1 MSEICFETEKHLN
14 YVKRYQDHEL
24 LIQTELSL
32 KKDQEQLLW
41 TPEEAIASCAVKAS
55 FDVKASLIIVFT
67 HTGITARKIA
77 KHKPKC
83 PVLAVTPNEW
93 AARGVLLHRGVH
105 SMLVGSLVGSDTLI
119 NKVLETSLDRKYIK
133 QGDFIV
139 ITSGLSG
146 TVGSTNLLKIIKV

>member
-1 MSEICFETEKHLN
+1 M
-14 YVKRYQDHEL
+14 
-24 LIQTELSL
+24 
-32 KKDQEQLLW
+32 
-41 TPEEAIASCAVKAS
+41 KAS

-67 HTGITARKIA
+67 HSGITARKVA

-83 PVLAVTPNEW
+83 TVLAVTPNEW
-93 AARGVLLHRGVH
+93 AAKGVLLHRGVN

-119 NKVLETSLDRKYIK
+119 NKVLEEALDRKLVR
-133 QGDFIV
+133 QGDYII